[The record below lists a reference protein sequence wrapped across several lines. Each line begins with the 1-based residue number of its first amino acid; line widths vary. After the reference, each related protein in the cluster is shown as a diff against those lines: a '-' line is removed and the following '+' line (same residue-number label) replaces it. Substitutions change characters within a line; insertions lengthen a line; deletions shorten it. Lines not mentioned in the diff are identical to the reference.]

1 MKARLFAAFAALA
14 LAVPQLLADARV
26 DQWIAKARSAVG
38 PESALNQ
45 VTSIHFSGTLETT
58 EPPADGAVAP
68 GKPLVLRI
76 DIVFQKPYRQRMIL
90 RSDKVVETTALDDYD
105 AWIRRADATDEKKWQ
120 LSLLDIQQVKRLRAN
135 TWENLNFYRG
145 IDSRGGRIEFG
156 GDTSLDGR
164 ECVKLVFIHADNIV
178 FTRYFEKATGRL
190 VKTETEQGG
199 EIREEGEI
207 VVDGLRFPRKL
218 INRSPGGQLATIT
231 FDSVKVNEPLP
242 ADQFAVPPMAPPRL

>member
-1 MKARLFAAFAALA
+1 MKVRFFAALA
-14 LAVPQLLADARV
+14 ALAFAVPHLLADARV

-38 PESALNQ
+38 PEAKLEK
-45 VTSIHFSGTLETT
+45 VTSIHFSGTLETV
-58 EPPADGAVAP
+58 EPPAPGTVAL

-105 AWIRRADATDEKKWQ
+105 AWVKRADATDEKKWQ
-120 LSLLDIQQVKRLRAN
+120 ISLLDIQQVKRLRAN

-145 IDSRGGRIEFG
+145 IDSRGGRIDFG
-156 GDTSLDGR
+156 GEATLDGR
-164 ECVKLVFIHADNIV
+164 ECVKLIFVHADTIV

-199 EIREEGEI
+199 DIREEGELL
-207 VVDGLRFPRKL
+207 VDGLRFPRKL
-218 INRSPGGQLATIT
+218 INKSPGGQIATIT
-231 FDSVKVNEPLP
+231 FDTVKVNEPLP
-242 ADQFAVPPMAPPRL
+242 TTDFAVPTMATPRL